1 MKNYFKV
8 ALITL
13 GLLSLFSCEDD
24 DKENQLPSAAALT
37 SPENAATE
45 LATLPTLTW
54 VKSIDPDNDIVSYN
68 VYVSELEEFVADD
81 RMGENLSENTYTLK
95 TALKPHTKY
104 FWKVVASDE
113 DGGSSESE
121 VRYFSTMNS
130 APAISGLEFPANDAI
145 DVEKSISLKWLAA
158 DADGD
163 VLKYTVYL
171 SKENV
176 FTVDNIVATD
186 ITESEFAV
194 NLDGHSQYFW
204 KLVAKDTEGAKIE
217 SDVASFTTM
226 NTLPS
231 KPVLSSPVNEFD
243 QVSLETKISW
253 AAATDADGDAVS
265 YTVFYGTNAEINEN
279 FPYKKDFTETELMLS
294 NLRGNTTYYWKVVAF
309 DSEEGKMSSDVF
321 SFSTINTIPTA
332 PVLSAEIDQSIVDEK
347 LNVIINWS
355 ASIDPDKARDSEGN
369 LIPEPL
375 MYDVYLSSDETI
387 EESEL
392 KQKDVSDPTFTFEG
406 LEFATKYFAKIV
418 TRDPQ
423 NAKSESEVVEFTTKE
438 KPDVME
444 GTWTD
449 TRDGKEYKT
458 ITVAGKTWLAENYAY
473 IPYVIQGDKACA
485 VYGIDVTES
494 TTASDLKAEDNF
506 DKYGVMYNAYALE
519 DLAPAGW
526 HVATDDDWKA
536 ISIFAGMSQAEA
548 DATGS
553 QYDYAEK
560 FLDPNAGWTNL
571 EKATN
576 DFLFSVVDGGYYVKK
591 KYAFIPGP
599 EYSYKGSGMYSYYW
613 TNTTNVDN
621 TSYFFRA
628 FSGTSNYVQR
638 DSNKPS
644 NTRMYVRLVKD

>member
-1 MKNYFKV
+1 MAIF
-8 ALITL
+8 T
-13 GLLSLFSCEDD
+13 FTSCEDD

-68 VYVSELEEFVADD
+68 VYVSELEEFVAED

-130 APAISGLEFPANDAI
+130 APAISGLEFPANEAI

-171 SKENV
+171 SKENA
-176 FTVDNIVATD
+176 FTEDNIVATD

-226 NTLPS
+226 NTLPT

-253 AAATDADGDAVS
+253 AAAIDADGDAVS

-279 FPYKKDFTETELMLS
+279 FPYKKDFTETELTLS

-309 DSEEGKMSSDVF
+309 DSEEGRMSSDVF

-332 PVLSAEIDQSIVDEK
+332 PVLSPEIEQSIVDEK

-355 ASIDPDKARDSEGN
+355 ASIDPDRIRNSEGN

-375 MYDVYLSSDETI
+375 MYDIYLSVDETI

-392 KQKDVSDPTFTFEG
+392 KQKDVSDPTFKFEG

-449 TRDGKEYKT
+449 ARDGKEYKT
-458 ITVAGKTWLAENYAY
+458 ITVAGKTWLAENFAH
-473 IPYVIQGDKACA
+473 IPYVMQGNKACA

-494 TTASDLKAEDNF
+494 STASDLKADDNF

-526 HVATDDDWKA
+526 HVATDADWKA

-548 DATGS
+548 DEIGS

-591 KYAFIPGP
+591 KYAFLPGP
-599 EYSYKGSGMYSYYW
+599 EYSYKGSGMYIYYW
-613 TNTTNVDN
+613 ANTTNIDN
-621 TSYFFRA
+621 VSYFYRA
-628 FSGTSNYVQR
+628 FSGTSNYVAR
-638 DSNKPS
+638 NSNKPS
-644 NTRMYVRLVKD
+644 DTRMYVRLVKD